1 MIPSPLPS
9 ADRQYADL
17 VRQVLASGTRRQDR
31 TGVGTWALH
40 GAMMRLD
47 LSDGRIPLLTTKR
60 VAWKVAAKET
70 LWFLS
75 GDRRL
80 RTLLAQGVRIWSD
93 WPHARYVRET
103 GDALPLADFEARI
116 LSDDAFD
123 AQWGDLGPLYGVQW
137 RRWPDGKGGEID
149 QISQTLARLKA
160 DPHSRRLLWHAW
172 NPAQLDEMALP
183 PCHLLYQLFAD
194 QGRLSLTL
202 YQRSC
207 DVGLGLPF
215 NLVGAALLCTLFAQQ
230 AGLVPHELVW
240 MGHDVHIY
248 ANHAEALEDQI
259 SRAPRP
265 EPRLRVSP
273 APDLFSYTIGHL
285 AVDGYDP
292 HPNVPLPVAV

>member
-1 MIPSPLPS
+1 MASSLLPS
-9 ADRQYADL
+9 ADHQYADL
-17 VRQVLASGTRRQDR
+17 VRQVLSRGVRRADR

-47 LSDGRIPLLTTKR
+47 LSDRRLPLLTTKR
-60 VAWKVAAKET
+60 VAWKTAAKET

-80 RTLLAQGVRIWSD
+80 RTLLAQNVRIWSD

-103 GDALPLADFEARI
+103 GDPISLAEFEARI
-116 LSDDAFD
+116 LADDAFD
-123 AQWGDLGPLYGVQW
+123 ARWGDLGPLYGVQW
-137 RRWPDGKGGEID
+137 RRWPDGQGGEID
-149 QISQTLARLKA
+149 QISQTLARLKS
-160 DPHSRRLLWHAW
+160 DPTSRRLLWHAW
-172 NPAQLDEMALP
+172 NPAQIDQMALP

-215 NLVGAALLCTLFAQQ
+215 NLIGASLLCALFAQQ

-248 ANHAEALEDQI
+248 ATHAEALEDQVA
-259 SRAPRP
+259 RAPRP
-265 EPRLRVSP
+265 TPRLHLSP
-273 APDLFSYTIGHL
+273 APDLFSYTPSHIR
-285 AVDGYDP
+285 VEGYDP
-292 HPNVPLPVAV
+292 HPAVPLPVAV